1 MRLYPNIPYQ
11 TVEFTPAGDHAYIT
25 AENAMDI
32 HGYRCGSKHC
42 KKKAYVIRMTEWSKY
57 RVGQA
62 RLICPGCKT
71 TFSNRE
77 TNHETLLEFSRAMFG
92 FPVFDLW
99 NSPQRQFGKQ
109 GLVDRILALTR
120 VQGLIPDHTSRY
132 IKFLQL
138 MKEYKCTIVPT
149 LDIDLLWH
157 THQLSPL
164 AYGKYCKTQVGRHID
179 HVDTICTRTRSI
191 GEDDTARLWAKRYG
205 ESYFDPEN
213 TAKKAEIERCKAI
226 CKQKGEAMVAKLTA
240 YDDSHEYM
248 KKEIDERSERL
259 AAKQASIRDTHTAVS
274 ALNAAVANVET
285 AKEFVKPTLR
295 LLKLRYYRRSQ
306 KEQLRKLEDKRRSLV
321 EESIHKRREVESLE
335 YEMAR
340 EQMPDYKGWEEVQ
353 KARRLLKK
361 RLVLEVA
368 LEREAIW
375 KEQLDQEER
384 YDGSWYSIVP
394 SEVQPCVHPIV
405 DTANDGSPY
414 IQTWAD
420 TYNPPRSYARYSRR
434 AGGGGGGGGGGGYDG
449 GGCGGGGSG
458 SGGAGAGGGCG
469 GGGSSGG
476 GCGGGGCGGGC
487 GGG

>member
-1 MRLYPNIPYQ
+1 MRWYPNIPYQ

-32 HGYRCGSKHC
+32 HGYRCSSKHC
-42 KKKAYVIRMTEWSKY
+42 EKKTYVIRMTEWSKY
-57 RVGQA
+57 RVGRA

-138 MKEYKCTIVPT
+138 MKEYKCTFVPT

-164 AYGKYCKTQVGRHID
+164 AYGKYCQTQVGRYVD
-179 HVDTICTRTRSI
+179 HVDTICTVTRST

-213 TAKKAEIERCKAI
+213 TAKKAEIERCKAM
-226 CKQKGEAMVAKLTA
+226 CKQKGEAMMAKLTA

-248 KKEIDERSERL
+248 KKEIDEKSERL
-259 AAKQASIRDTHTAVS
+259 AIKQASIRDTHTAVS
-274 ALNAAVANVET
+274 SLNAAVANVET

-295 LLKLRYYRRSQ
+295 LLELRYYRRSQ

-353 KARRLLKK
+353 KARRLLAK

-368 LEREAIW
+368 LETDAIW

-384 YDGSWYSIVP
+384 YDGSWCSIVP
-394 SEVQPCVHPIV
+394 SEVQPCVYPIV
-405 DTANDGSPY
+405 DTANDGSAY

-420 TYNPPRSYARYSRR
+420 TYNLPRSYSRYSRR
-434 AGGGGGGGGGGGYDG
+434 GGGGGG